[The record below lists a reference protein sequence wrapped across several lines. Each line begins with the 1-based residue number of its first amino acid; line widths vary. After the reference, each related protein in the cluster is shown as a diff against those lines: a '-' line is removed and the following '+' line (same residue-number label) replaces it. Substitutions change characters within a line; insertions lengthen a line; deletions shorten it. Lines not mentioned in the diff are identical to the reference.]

1 MATLLKCSVCRGRGS
16 TMFGAPGSSEHH
28 AEICRACAGTGGVR
42 SALDS
47 IKERAERAKKAAEI
61 EAIEKRARFA
71 ERAKGRPLA
80 SGPSKQRALQEAKR
94 QQEIKEARE
103 KMVTIN
109 AKTKEIEPFW
119 VTYWSVYPT
128 GGAVSQRGGFADVGN
143 GKTKTAPE
151 PFQAELVTSWH
162 DALLTVLDLLEKTTT
177 QPAAASTPRMQVS
190 SMPSHHGIW
199 VRGDEQG
206 DGGSK
211 GIRATRSGG
220 GVSLALTA
228 ADGTEMTGIFAKLPE
243 GLKHNESR
251 EALQAG
257 LLRVQSFA
265 GVPENVRYAAQD
277 FLDRQ
282 HFNAA
287 QVNYQGL
294 KEHVVGTF
302 VQGHKT
308 GFKNLKALRDGC
320 PACDKW
326 WDDRT
331 KQAPLHQHL
340 LEQKHV
346 AKEWAVQPEVLAPSI
361 SALKEGAFPIEEVVS
376 LPRPLPAGERRIGE
390 MLALYQSTTT
400 AAGLQRLL
408 TQVDAFNQVLEVLG
422 DDARIYDIART
433 KELRAAV
440 VSRMQEA
447 VGETLGDHKTGD
459 LYAEQD
465 TETCTSCSGSGIG
478 YDTATC
484 SACGGSGFKPFV
496 ACTACSGSGGVLR
509 PSGQETCTACNG
521 TGVAP

>member
-1 MATLLKCSVCRGRGS
+1 MRCNVCHGKGT
-16 TMFGAPGSSEHH
+16 TMFGKPGSIDHH
-28 AEICRACAGTGGVR
+28 AERCRACRGLGVVPTPR
-42 SALDS
+42 DALALV
-47 IKERAERAKKAAEI
+47 KEKAERAKKAAEV
-61 EAIEKRARFA
+61 EAIEKKARFA
-71 ERAKGRPLA
+71 KPLA

-103 KMVTIN
+103 KMVKIDP
-109 AKTKEIEPFW
+109 KTKEIEPFW
-119 VTYWSVYPT
+119 VTYWSVWPT
-128 GGAVSQRGGFADVGN
+128 SGSVSSWGGFADVGN
-143 GKTKTAPE
+143 GKTKTALE

-177 QPAAASTPRMQVS
+177 QPAAASTPRMQVAA
-190 SMPSHHGIW
+190 MPVHHGIW
-199 VRGDEQG
+199 VRGDELG

-211 GIRATRSGG
+211 GIRATRGGG

-243 GLKHNESR
+243 GLARNESR

-287 QVNYQGL
+287 QINYQGL
-294 KEHVVGTF
+294 KEHIITSMMLDE
-302 VQGHKT
+302 KT
-308 GFKNLKALRDGC
+308 GFKSLKELKDVC
-320 PACDKW
+320 PACSKW

-346 AKEWAVQPEVLAPSI
+346 AKEWAVQPEVLASSI
-361 SALKEGAFPIEEVVS
+361 SALKEGAFPIEETVL
-376 LPRPLPAGERRIGE
+376 LPKPLPAGERRIGE

-433 KELRAAV
+433 KELRAALLA
-440 VSRMQEA
+440 RMKAA
-447 VGETLGDHKTGD
+447 VDFIDYRTGAKPSPFPD
-459 LYAEQD
+459 DGWDE
-465 TETCTSCSGSGIG
+465 
-478 YDTATC
+478 
-484 SACGGSGFKPFV
+484 PFV
-496 ACTACSGSGGVLR
+496 TCTACSGSGGVLR

-521 TGVAP
+521 TGEAP